1 MRDPTAFRNR
11 FKLWK
16 ETGESQYEAGLPRF
30 AMGTEGDTL
39 YVEKDTH
46 KGWKGIKNFLKSAL
60 NHTLYNFSSGSGGST
75 NPIHVLAG
83 GANYTGSY
91 IYPSSNYTHG
101 QRMQSDDNG
110 VGLAGST
117 KYGGKNAVED
127 RNIVAKQFGRKSN
140 LKKLRDDT
148 YRIGNISFTG
158 PVYEGK
164 IYPTNQDSVYYLPNS
179 VKAEIDSLIN
189 VDRSYSVN
197 MNNIRELN
205 RRFPRQILDNV
216 RNARLKPL
224 KNNNKYSLKA
234 TKLWDFSSP
243 NIQFGNLYDK
253 LINMSGGNKFVLEQ
267 NIPIKFV
274 NKDRTDDW
282 DLIKSTLTQ

>member
-1 MRDPTAFRNR
+1 MRDATEFRNR

-16 ETGESQYEAGLPRF
+16 ETGESQYEAGLPKF
-30 AMGTEGDTL
+30 EYGEEGDTL
-39 YVEKDTH
+39 YVEKDAY

-60 NHTLYNFSSGSGGST
+60 NRTLYNFSSGSGGST

-101 QRMQSDDNG
+101 QRTQSDDNG

-117 KYGGKNAVED
+117 KYGGKNAAED
-127 RNIVAKQFGRKSN
+127 RNIVAEQFGRKSN

-164 IYPTNQDSVYYLPNS
+164 IYPMNRDSVYYLPNS
-179 VKAEIDSLIN
+179 AKAEIDSLIN

-205 RRFPRQILDNV
+205 RRFPRQTLDNV

-224 KNNNKYSLKA
+224 KSNNKYSLKA

-282 DLIKSTLTQ
+282 DLIKSTLQ